1 MIDCGDGTPDTA
13 LLYLEAAIRI
23 MDSCSAPPEI
33 AAHADL
39 AKVRLEDWLASLGA
53 AGAISSPF
61 TISTREDF
69 VGH

>member
-1 MIDCGDGTPDTA
+1 
-13 LLYLEAAIRI
+13 